1 MHVLKII
8 QFYFPFQE
16 CGGPVAMVP
25 ELALALAHRG
35 HKVTV
40 LTADLGLGAHPEVMV
55 EPFEWGWRAYQ
66 ENVQVIYLPTLWR
79 YHALTLNSHLLEFCR
94 TFLRQV
100 DMVHCYG
107 LYDLLGPAASFFCR
121 RQGIPY
127 LIEPMGMSRPI
138 DRSFRIKR
146 LWHRSLGDRH
156 WRDAALIVATS
167 ELEQRELL
175 EDGVPPER
183 VVLRYVGIGSDVS
196 RPSLSRGRFRSKWGI
211 PPHEPLILFLSRLIP
226 RKGADLL
233 IEVFAQACPEAGWL
247 VIAGPE
253 GEAGYC
259 ARLQKLAL
267 GCVGNGRVVFT
278 GPVYDEEKLALLRD
292 ADLFILPSR
301 YENFAIAAAEAMACD
316 VPVILSENCGICSLV
331 NERAGLVV
339 PLNKEALSGAL
350 HRMLSDTLLY
360 TRFKKGCREVLKQL
374 SWEQLARE
382 MEGHYNQALV
392 RSERFSIVLHSIN

>member
-25 ELALALAHRG
+25 ALALALAHRG

-40 LTADLGLGAHPEVMV
+40 LTADLGLDAHSEVKV
-55 EPFEWGWRAYQ
+55 EPFEWGWRAHQ
-66 ENVQVIYLPTLWR
+66 ESVEVIYLSTLWR
-79 YHALTLNSHLLEFCR
+79 YRALTLNSHLLEFCR
-94 TFLRQV
+94 TFLHQV
-100 DMVHCYG
+100 DIVHCYG
-107 LYDLLGPAASFFCR
+107 LYDLLGPVVSHFCR

-127 LIEPMGMSRPI
+127 VIEPMGMYRPI
-138 DRSFRIKR
+138 DRSFRLKR
-146 LWHRSLGDRH
+146 LWHGSLGNRY
-156 WRDAALIVATS
+156 WRDAELIVATS

-175 EDGVPPER
+175 EDGMPPER
-183 VVLRYVGIGSDVS
+183 VVLRFIGVGSDVCG
-196 RPSLSRGRFRSKWGI
+196 PSLSRGRFRSKWGI
-211 PPHEPLILFLSRLIP
+211 SPHEPLILFLGRLIP

-233 IEVFAQACPEAGWL
+233 IEVFAQACPEVGRL

-259 ARLQKLAL
+259 AILQKHAH
-267 GCVGNGRVVFT
+267 GCVRDGRVVFT
-278 GPVYDEEKLALLRD
+278 GPLYDEEKLALLTD

-301 YENFAIAAAEAMACD
+301 YENFAIAAAEAMACG

-331 NERAGLVV
+331 NGRAGLVV
-339 PLNKEALSGAL
+339 PLNKEALSEAL
-350 HRMLSDTLLY
+350 LRMLSDRPLY
-360 TRFKKGCREVLKQL
+360 TRFKEGCRGVLKQL
-374 SWEQLARE
+374 SWDQLATE

-392 RSERFSIVLHSIN
+392 RSRT

>member
-1 MHVLKII
+1 MHVLKIV

-25 ELALALAHRG
+25 ALALALAHRG
-35 HKVTV
+35 HKITV
-40 LTADLGLGAHPEVMV
+40 LTADLGLGGHPEVMV

-79 YHALTLNSHLLEFCR
+79 YRALTMNSHLIEFCR

-100 DMVHCYG
+100 DLVHCYG
-107 LYDLLGPAASFFCR
+107 LYDLLGPVASFFCR
-121 RQGIPY
+121 QQGIPY
-127 LIEPMGMSRPI
+127 LIEPMGMYRPI
-138 DRSFRIKR
+138 DRSFRLKR
-146 LWHRSLGDRH
+146 LWHRSLGNRH
-156 WRDAALIVATS
+156 WRDPALIVATS

-175 EDGVPPER
+175 EDGVPSEK

-196 RPSLSRGRFRSKWGI
+196 RPSLSRGLFRSKWGI
-211 PPHEPLILFLSRLIP
+211 PPHEPLILFLGRLIP

-233 IEVFAQACPEAGWL
+233 IEVFAQVCPDAGRL

-253 GEAGYC
+253 GEAGYS
-259 ARLQKLAL
+259 ALLQKLAR
-267 GCVGNGRVVFT
+267 GCVGDGRVVFT
-278 GPVYDEEKLALLRD
+278 GPLYDEEKLALLTD

-350 HRMLSDTLLY
+350 RRMLTDTPLY
-360 TRFKKGCREVLKQL
+360 TRFKNGCRGVLKQL
-374 SWEQLARE
+374 SWEQLAGE

-392 RSERFSIVLHSIN
+392 RSKRCSIVSHSIN